1 MSDKDL
7 LEALKRIIEKELS
20 SLGKLIPKDVVSNI
34 ERQISPKLE
43 KVIEQSGYVK
53 KSKYENL
60 ERIINDLEKRID
72 ELEKNRRN
80 LYAGGIGYFTPNNE
94 FDTCIALRTAL
105 IKDNKITIL
114 VNEAELGSNINPET
128 AESEYLAAK
137 DALEKADGRKAKIET
152 NLAFKR
158 ARARYQVN
166 SRA

>member
-7 LEALKRIIEKELS
+7 LEALKRIIEKELN

-72 ELEKNRRN
+72 ELEKN
-80 LYAGGIGYFTPNNE
+80 
-94 FDTCIALRTAL
+94 
-105 IKDNKITIL
+105 
-114 VNEAELGSNINPET
+114 
-128 AESEYLAAK
+128 
-137 DALEKADGRKAKIET
+137 
-152 NLAFKR
+152 
-158 ARARYQVN
+158 
-166 SRA
+166 